1 MLSSVKLT
9 TTFETF
15 QKELAAFFYG
25 ALSPSAGGEAQR
37 KSSQN

>member
-9 TTFETF
+9 ATFETF
-15 QKELAAFFYG
+15 QLELAAFFG
-25 ALSPSAGGEAQR
+25 ALSPSAGDESQR